1 MQRVSVL
8 FSEEK
13 QNRQMDWV
21 LLKRLLSA
29 GPEAL
34 DPLVSLQVRELSC
47 LQSSANE
54 EVGDESLGCYIL
66 LGSVM
71 KLLAVAFYYIADRV
85 SGTGERGRINH
96 LRTDFNSGESLE
108 FCTALDGTVKLN
120 KVHFWCQETW
130 EQEPNSF
137 FKSSSSRERAFVT
150 T

>member
-1 MQRVSVL
+1 MQHVSVL

-54 EVGDESLGCYIL
+54 EVGDESLG
-66 LGSVM
+66 ST
-71 KLLAVAFYYIADRV
+71 
-85 SGTGERGRINH
+85 S
-96 LRTDFNSGESLE
+96 SLE
-108 FCTALDGTVKLN
+108 V
-120 KVHFWCQETW
+120 W
-130 EQEPNSF
+130 
-137 FKSSSSRERAFVT
+137 
-150 T
+150 